1 MIKRLTL
8 IALAACAVSAHAQ
21 NSVPIPNVPAASAP
35 APLPTSP
42 AKKELV
48 QRLLTLQRPGI
59 EGLARNLVE
68 RPAMQ
73 LTQAANRV
81 LQTEIPEARREAVA
95 KQIQGDIDKYVN
107 DNVPLLRDR
116 AIALAPATIG
126 TAFEER
132 FTEDELR
139 QLLAWLESPVNKKY
153 QQLSPEIQ
161 EGFIA
166 KLVSDTRDTVEPKI
180 KALETSVSKRLGIT
194 PGQGQAQ
201 GQAAPKP
208 AKPASGAKQR

>member
-8 IALAACAVSAHAQ
+8 LALAAFAVSSHAQ
-21 NSVPIPNVPAASAP
+21 NSVPIPNVPSASTP

-48 QRLLTLQRPGI
+48 QRLLALQRPGI
-59 EGLARNLVE
+59 EGIARGLVE

-81 LQTEIPEARREAVA
+81 LQTEIPENRRETVA
-95 KQIQGDIDKYVN
+95 KEIQGDIDKYVN
-107 DNVPLLRDR
+107 DTVPLLRDR
-116 AIALAPATIG
+116 AVALAPTTIG

-153 QQLSPEIQ
+153 QQFSPEIQ
-161 EGFIA
+161 ENFVA
-166 KLVSDTRDTVEPKI
+166 KLVGDTREVVEPKI
-180 KALETSVSKRLGIT
+180 KALETSVGKRLGIT
-194 PGQGQAQ
+194 PGQ
-201 GQAAPKP
+201 APKP
-208 AKPASGAKQR
+208 ATPASGAKKR